1 MWFLVNGKETNRERL
16 RLLLVFVELKFLRRR
31 QPTFESMVCLEYLR
45 MMMNDSHQEIDPMVV
60 DSLEATLEVER
71 WLVEV
76 V

>member
-16 RLLLVFVELKFLRRR
+16 RLLLVFVELKFLRHR